1 MGLSPRDKLAA
12 AVVRVV
18 GVDPYSS
25 EPAKRGLAP
34 YFGSILRGLI
44 RREMTEADE
53 ALFTTRG
60 MKPTMGVSRDGVLTW
75 SRTYVDGFA
84 DDKLHE
90 LAYSLFHEVM
100 HVALKHIDRMEA
112 LGIVPEATDDYFA
125 KATIANLAQ
134 DACANEEIEKVGK
147 AVGDF
152 KIPKDWIMPE
162 TLNQPRGLVFE
173 ERYRRLLADVKKE
186 QQKNGGSGKKVQPGA
201 GRGYCGGCAGHP
213 QPGEPEGGKSEEG
226 RSEAEMERFRK
237 ESAAM
242 VKEMAGK
249 DRGLVPDS
257 LQRWAENLLKP
268 AMIPWREK
276 LARIVRG
283 AVAYKSGASDLTFSR
298 MSRRQ
303 GGIGYGIGRPI
314 VPALH
319 APVPEVSVLIDVS
332 GSVSQEQLTTAASE
346 LQGILSATGA
356 NVLVATVD
364 AALQGIRECRT
375 IQDAVAL
382 FTGGGGTVL
391 IHGWNA
397 LLKRK
402 PPAGVIIAMTDGEIG
417 GAGDGYPAQEP
428 DASVIWVVVGKND
441 SFAPPYGEVVFTKDD
456 EP

>member
-12 AVVRVV
+12 AIVRVV

-44 RREMTEADE
+44 RKEMDDATRAVF
-53 ALFTTRG
+53 ALRG
-60 MKPTMGVSRDGVLTW
+60 LKPTMGVSADGILTW
-75 SRTYVDGFA
+75 APEYVDSFA

-90 LAYSLFHEVM
+90 LAYSLFHEAM
-100 HVALKHIDRMEA
+100 HIALKHIERSEA
-112 LGIVPEATDDYFA
+112 LGIVPEPTADYFA
-125 KATIANLAQ
+125 KASIANMAQ
-134 DACANEEIEKVGK
+134 DACVNEEIEKVAN
-147 AVGDF
+147 AVKDF
-152 KIPKDWIMPE
+152 KIPKGWVTPE
-162 TLNQPRGLVFE
+162 ALNQPRGLVFE
-173 ERYRRLLADVKKE
+173 ERYRRLLKDVEKE
-186 QQKNGGSGKKVQPGA
+186 QQKGGGSGKKTVPGA
-201 GRGYCGGCAGHP
+201 GKGHCGGCAGHP

-237 ESAAM
+237 ESAEM
-242 VKEMAGK
+242 IKEMASK

-268 AMIPWREK
+268 ATIPWREK

-283 AVAYKSGASDLTFSR
+283 AVAYKSGASDLTFAKL
-298 MSRRQ
+298 SRRQ
-303 GGIGYGIGRPI
+303 AGVGYGVGRPI